1 MRGVSE
7 LIYRLIGAI
16 GLIGLDTISCF
27 EPSVSTTRLVLL
39 RELIV
44 LRVGVQPGVA
54 LVSLTLVCMTVRSC
68 STGTGD

>member
-1 MRGVSE
+1 MRGGFE
-7 LIYRLIGAI
+7 LVYRLIGAI
-16 GLIGLDTISCF
+16 VLIGLYTISCF

-44 LRVGVQPGVA
+44 PRVGVQPGVA